1 VTLDALVLLG
11 CRVHEPLLGAPLRR
25 VERATSAYREGL
37 APLIAVSGGRSW
49 DGAVEADVL
58 GTALIER
65 GVPAEALV
73 YERRSRTTHEN
84 AVRTAELLLARGARR
99 VGVVTCD
106 WHLPRALYCFRR
118 AGFDAIGV
126 EARSPPVPLRRRVF
140 RTLRETTAW
149 VYVRALARP
158 W

>member
-1 VTLDALVLLG
+1 MTLDALVLLG
-11 CRVHEPLLGAPLRR
+11 CRVREPLVGAPLRR
-25 VERATSAYREGL
+25 VERAASAHREGM
-37 APLIAVSGGRSW
+37 APLVVVSGGRSW
-49 DGAVEADVL
+49 NGVVEADVL
-58 GTALIER
+58 GGALIER
-65 GVPAEALV
+65 GVPAESLV

-84 AVRTAELLLARGARR
+84 AVRTAELLLARGAKR

-118 AGFDAIGV
+118 AGFEAIGI
-126 EARSPPVPLRRRVF
+126 EARSPPLPLPRRVF

-149 VYVRALARP
+149 VYVRTMARP